1 MHTRE
6 VRKGEFIFRQ
16 GEMSDCVAYVTRGR
30 VEVLRELDG
39 QYVVIGHVTAGE
51 YVGEMGVLEDKPRS
65 ATVRAVENSTM
76 EFTERDEFLRLISE
90 DSEQSLELLVRLS
103 ARLREADGVVA
114 EALSRKGKSPKYRQ
128 TGPVSAASE
137 TVTILAGSKKMQH
150 ALPEA
155 GVEVDVFPFFVGRS
169 LQAGEQ
175 APPITIDLLLDDER
189 PYRLSNVHFAITET
203 NGSYVVRD
211 FGSELGT
218 AVNGELL
225 GGDFFRSDSTP
236 LLRGVNRV
244 AAGGVGSPFMFRVRV
259 D

>member
-16 GEMSDCVAYVTRGR
+16 GEKSDCVAYVTRGR
-30 VEVLRELDG
+30 VEVLREIDG
-39 QYVVIGHVTAGE
+39 KYMAIGHVRAGE

-65 ATVRAVENSTM
+65 ATVRAVEDSTM

-90 DSEQSLELLVRLS
+90 DPEQSLELLVRLS
-103 ARLREADGVVA
+103 ARLREADGLVA
-114 EALSRKGKSPKYRQ
+114 EAMARKGKPPKYRQ
-128 TGPVSAASE
+128 TRAVSAASE
-137 TVTILAGSKKMQH
+137 TVKILPGSKEMQRV
-150 ALPEA
+150 LPED
-155 GVEVDVFPFFVGRS
+155 GVEVDVFPFFIGRS

-175 APPITIDLLLDDER
+175 APPISVDLLLADER
-189 PYRLSNVHFAITET
+189 PFRLSHVHFAVTEH

-218 AVNGELL
+218 EVNGELL

-236 LLRGVNRV
+236 LLRGINRV
-244 AAGGVGSPFMFRVRV
+244 SAGGVGSPFMFRVRV